1 MSKESDYI
9 INQINQAPKDFKGD
23 ESSFIID
30 RIKQSSNPDMGEGQ
44 RKDLLSNPDIVKLQ
58 NHFVDVN
65 PKMANAFNSLEV
77 PFMMVDQVYQLT
89 DGNFKQSKKLITKID
104 KLIKSKLDYDKYAEG
119 DYLIDWDDL
128 IWGEMEKRKNPYTKD
143 LPSGNTMGTGDFK

>member
-1 MSKESDYI
+1 MS
-9 INQINQAPKDFKGD
+9 
-23 ESSFIID
+23 
-30 RIKQSSNPDMGEGQ
+30 
-44 RKDLLSNPDIVKLQ
+44 KDLLSNPDNLKLK
-58 NHFVDVN
+58 NHFEDVN

-77 PFMMVDQVYQLT
+77 PFMMVDQIYQLT

-104 KLIKSKLDYDKYAEG
+104 KIIKSKLDYDKYAEG

-143 LPSGNTMGTGDFK
+143 LPSGNTMGTGDFI